1 MWASTRHDCLRL
13 GEIEAYRPCGV
24 AGVVERFRL
33 DPQGGVVEATITDGN
48 DSLTAQWV
56 IRRPFQQFRATPG
69 RGLILEGIAH
79 VNLDGR
85 LLMIEP
91 NFEVVRKL
99 RHQFLHG
106 QTALVVKRH
115 LLFEPGVVVASVP
128 YHIEP

>member
-1 MWASTRHDCLRL
+1 M
-13 GEIEAYRPCGV
+13 
-24 AGVVERFRL
+24 
-33 DPQGGVVEATITDGN
+33 
-48 DSLTAQWV
+48 
-56 IRRPFQQFRATPG
+56 
-69 RGLILEGIAH
+69 
-79 VNLDGR
+79 
-85 LLMIEP
+85 MIEP